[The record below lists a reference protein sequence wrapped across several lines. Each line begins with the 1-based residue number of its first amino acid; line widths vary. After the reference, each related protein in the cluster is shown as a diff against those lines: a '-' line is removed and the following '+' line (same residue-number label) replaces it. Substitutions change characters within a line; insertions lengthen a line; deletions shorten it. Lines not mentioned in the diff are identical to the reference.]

1 MSYEDI
7 DDLMQEAYFG
17 LMAAVRGYGLGEIP
31 QTTPPPLA
39 YTAFCPLKVN
49 TILNKKRWQNKPQT
63 AQKGAHHFLHFVCAQ
78 K

>member
-1 MSYEDI
+1 MSNEDI

-39 YTAFCPLKVN
+39 YMAFYPLKV
-49 TILNKKRWQNKPQT
+49 KYYSK
-63 AQKGAHHFLHFVCAQ
+63 
-78 K
+78 